1 VAKIPIENIVIE
13 TDSAPQPFKKNRDNW
28 TEPRYLRPIT
38 EKIAELKDMDI
49 DIVEASLF
57 QNTKK
62 LLSSQWEIVT
72 QSVPNS

>member
-1 VAKIPIENIVIE
+1 M
-13 TDSAPQPFKKNRDNW
+13 
-28 TEPRYLRPIT
+28 

-62 LLSSQWEIVT
+62 LLSSQWDIIT